1 MRQVYARHVPPELA
15 SVRPEWFPR
24 TVGKRLLAVVLTPV
38 ASLALA
44 HAAPAAVTAT
54 KIRIGDHPAFVRVVV
69 DFTGG
74 RLRSPNVEA
83 TDPRPFADGRAR
95 VRVAK
100 PGISMHAAP
109 RTAFGVHARLVR
121 RTNRL
126 VLRLSAA
133 PHRFKY
139 LAYVIY
145 HRPERL
151 VVDLWKARPPVAGAV
166 FTSAPQGG
174 CLSLAGWSVGRGTA
188 SAAGHEHGIFE
199 HMFSVG
205 LRKVGG
211 QVARQVGVTSTGGAW
226 SRTFGYAVTKR
237 QRGTLEVVD
246 LSEKDGSLACIA
258 QVRVTLRPPP

>member
-1 MRQVYARHVPPELA
+1 MRQVYARPLHPELA
-15 SVRPEWFPR
+15 SVRREWFPR
-24 TVGKRLLAVVLTPV
+24 GVRIGLLTVVSALAV
-38 ASLALA
+38 SLALA
-44 HAAPAAVTAT
+44 HDAPAAVNAT

-74 RLRSPNVEA
+74 RLGSPNVEA

-95 VRVAK
+95 VLVTK
-100 PGISMHAAP
+100 PGIAMHAAP
-109 RTAFGVHARLVR
+109 RTHAGVHARLVR
-121 RTNRL
+121 GPNRL
-126 VLRLSAA
+126 VLRLSTAQ
-133 PHRFKY
+133 HRFKY
-139 LAYVIY
+139 LGYVVY

-166 FTSAPQGG
+166 FTRAPQGG
-174 CLSLAGWSVGRGTA
+174 CLSLTSWSVGRGTA

-205 LRKVGG
+205 LRKIGG
-211 QVARQVGVTSTGGAW
+211 QVARQMGVTSSAGAW
-226 SRTFGYAVTKR
+226 SRTFGYAVAKR

-258 QVRVTLRPPP
+258 QVRIVLRPT